1 MKIFL
6 RKFLFFL
13 LFLALGFAMDLLLGL
28 SVGTAF
34 YLLRDKNLAEVL
46 GIWFSDYFFSFFIG
60 LAFIAWIISFVITR
74 KFLCKGIGLVF
85 LPIEIIIFVISVLF
99 CIIEFY
105 WGYENLCIYNPLI
118 DTKYEKSFNPYNIPK
133 INVGMERAEIISL
146 IGVPISEINNTM
158 YYTWDGKCSFG
169 DFAWYEFYIELEGG
183 KASEI
188 KSHWMYD

>member
-1 MKIFL
+1 MKNFL
-6 RKFLFFL
+6 RKLISFLQ
-13 LFLALGFAMDLLLGL
+13 FLALGFATDLLLGL
-28 SVGTAF
+28 SVGTVF

-60 LAFIAWIISFVITR
+60 LGFLAWIISFVITR
-74 KFLCKGIGLVF
+74 KSLCKGIGLVF
-85 LPIEIIIFVISVLF
+85 LPLELMIFVLYVFF
-99 CIIEFY
+99 CIFEFV

-133 INVGMERAEIISL
+133 IELGMERAEIISL
-146 IGVPISEINNTM
+146 IGVPISEKNNTM
-158 YYTWDGKCSFG
+158 HYTSDGNSSYG

-183 KASEI
+183 KASKI